1 MDWNGLLDGM
11 TDIVR
16 DTFGQA
22 VSYSR
27 FETGITYP
35 NIEAIFDPSF
45 ETTEVGGSVP
55 VTIRIPVLDI
65 KLSDIGGLEPK
76 QDDQAVINATTY
88 RVIKALP
95 SSSGMMKAHLRKM

>member
-1 MDWNGLLDGM
+1 MDWNDLLDGM

-22 VSYSR
+22 VSY
-27 FETGITYP
+27 FQFATDITYP
-35 NIEAIFDPSF
+35 DIDAIFDPSF

-76 QDDQAVINATTY
+76 QDDEATINGTKY